1 MEIPIWQYAVSM
13 LTYIILLMFL
23 VEVMRK
29 YRNFAAVFWILS
41 LLTFPLWFSQL
52 EGWFR
57 WVKVIS
63 VLVPTALI
71 VGPARIANFDQLS
84 GWWKIYRKDWVLW
97 SLYGVLGL
105 NILEATLKDFALQ
118 NYLNASVGVILILTM
133 PLYKYIGKKTNG
145 WEISKEEP
153 GDVLVYTDHLWNF
166 LYTTWNIAFVYAE
179 NPGFAAS
186 SLSILLAAEL
196 YPVIKKRP
204 ELYVTARIYTL
215 AMHMLIRATYDIFTP
230 LMDSS
235 RFYNESIVR
244 YWGLINLIIGI
255 PYIIWYF
262 NNRRQEIL
270 KERKLQ

>member
-1 MEIPIWQYAVSM
+1 MEIPIWQYLVSM
-13 LTYIILLMFL
+13 LTYIILLMLL

-29 YRNFAAVFWILS
+29 YRKFAAVFWILS
-41 LLTFPLWFSQL
+41 LLTFPLWFAQL

-97 SLYGVLGL
+97 SLYGILGL
-105 NILEATLKDFALQ
+105 NILEATVKDFALQ
-118 NYLNASVGVILILTM
+118 NYLNGSVGVILILTM
-133 PLYKYIGKKTNG
+133 PLYKYIGKKANG

-153 GDVLVYTDHLWNF
+153 GDVLAYTDHIWNF

-204 ELYVTARIYTL
+204 ELYITARIYTL

-230 LMDSS
+230 IMDST
-235 RFYNESIVR
+235 RFYNETIVH
-244 YWGLINLIIGI
+244 YWGLINLIIAI
-255 PYIIWYF
+255 PYIFWYF
-262 NNRRQEIL
+262 HKRRQEFL
-270 KERKLQ
+270 KERKP